1 MEEKRSHVH
10 AYYFFESTSCQQ
22 DSDRSRQK
30 LQNAVLGIQRAKL
43 RLMRASTPST
53 SPMLENAVANEVVL
67 AESSYQSPTFE
78 IRTPQAQTDA
88 ITTLSEAKQNSKGA
102 ESGSDSSILS
112 ESRDASNQS
121 FVVSSP
127 QKTVDTDD
135 QPVSAFILGSPATGA
150 NHTKMASASDILP
163 LSPAQPS
170 PPRANLTPKWAFKEV

>member
-1 MEEKRSHVH
+1 MEENRSHVH

-53 SPMLENAVANEVVL
+53 NSMLENAVANEVEV
-67 AESSYQSPTFE
+67 AESLYQSPTFE
-78 IRTPQAQTDA
+78 IRTPPAQTDA
-88 ITTLSEAKQNSKGA
+88 ITTLSEAKQNSKGD
-102 ESGSDSSILS
+102 ESSSDSSILG
-112 ESRDASNQS
+112 ESRDASNQGC
-121 FVVSSP
+121 VVSSP
-127 QKTVDTDD
+127 QKTVDIED